1 MNHVCTLLKRAN
13 YRNQEEFHHL
23 HPSIFVFV
31 VNQSTRCA
39 IILPFFYP
47 ADYLQFFQIGV
58 WLQSRAQPEWEA
70 SFINRA
76 SVWGKA
82 AEYEIL
88 SLAFLLRVVLHF

>member
-13 YRNQEEFHHL
+13 YKNQDNSPP
-23 HPSIFVFV
+23 PSLDFFFV

-47 ADYLQFFQIGV
+47 ADYLHFFQIGV